1 MNQYVTG
8 STIKCLREKAKLT
21 QCELASLLNV
31 SDKTVSKWETGR
43 GFPDIVFLEPLAQV
57 LKVSI
62 IELLSG
68 KEIVNQNKNAKIQ
81 RSKFYVCPICGNVV
95 FSVGEALISCCGI
108 QLPALECENLGE
120 NLGENPEN
128 LENPEDGELA
138 KSHEIKVENSDG
150 ELFVYLNH
158 PMEKGHYISWI
169 ACVGFNFVNIVKLYP
184 EQNPEAR
191 FPFKKDCSFFAYCN
205 HHGLFQVKI

>member
-81 RSKFYVCPICGNVV
+81 RSKFYVV

-108 QLPALECENLGE
+108 QLPALECENLA
-120 NLGENPEN
+120 ENPEN
-128 LENPEDGELA
+128 LENLEGELA
-138 KSHEIKVENSDG
+138 RTHEIRIENSDG
-150 ELFVYLNH
+150 ELFVSLNH
-158 PMEKGHYISWI
+158 PMEKSHYISWI

>member
-8 STIKCLREKAKLT
+8 STIKNLREKAKLT

-68 KEIVNQNKNAKIQ
+68 KEVVNQNKNAKIQ
-81 RSKFYVCPICGNVV
+81 RSKFYVCPICGNVI
-95 FSVGEALISCCGI
+95 FSVGEALISCCGLEL
-108 QLPALECENLGE
+108 LPLECENLA
-120 NLGENPEN
+120 ENPEN
-128 LENPEDGELA
+128 LGNPKEGELA
-138 KSHEIKVENSDG
+138 KSHEITVENSDSD
-150 ELFVYLNH
+150 LFVSLNH
-158 PMEKGHYISWI
+158 PMEKEHYICWLAVVRLNSVEI
-169 ACVGFNFVNIVKLYP
+169 IKLYP
-184 EQNPEAR
+184 EQNAEAR
-191 FPFKKDCSFFAYCN
+191 IKFGRRIKIFAYCN
-205 HHGLFQVKI
+205 RHGLFEVKI

>member
-8 STIKCLREKAKLT
+8 STIKNLREKAKLT

-43 GFPDIVFLEPLAQV
+43 GFPDIVFLESLAQV

-68 KEIVNQNKNAKIQ
+68 KEVVNQNKNAKIQ
-81 RSKFYVCPICGNVV
+81 RSKFYVCPICGNVI
-95 FSVGEALISCCGI
+95 FSVGEALISCCGLEL
-108 QLPALECENLGE
+108 LPLECENVNVDE
-120 NLGENPEN
+120 NS
-128 LENPEDGELA
+128 EDVELW
-138 KSHEIKVENSDG
+138 KSHEITVENSDSD
-150 ELFVYLNH
+150 LFVSLKH
-158 PMEKGHYISWI
+158 PMEKSHYISWI

-191 FPFKKDCSFFAYCN
+191 FPFKRGCSFFAYCN
-205 HHGLFQVKI
+205 QHGLFHVKV

>member
-8 STIKCLREKAKLT
+8 STIKNLREKAKLT

-68 KEIVNQNKNAKIQ
+68 KEVVNQNKNAKIQ

-108 QLPALECENLGE
+108 QLPALECENLA
-120 NLGENPEN
+120 ENPEN
-128 LENPEDGELA
+128 LGNPKEDELA
-138 KSHEIKVENSDG
+138 KSHEITVENSDSD
-150 ELFVYLNH
+150 LFVSLNH

-191 FPFKKDCSFFAYCN
+191 FPFKRGCSFFAYCN
-205 HHGLFQVKI
+205 QHGLFQVKV

>member
-1 MNQYVTG
+1 
-8 STIKCLREKAKLT
+8 
-21 QCELASLLNV
+21 
-31 SDKTVSKWETGR
+31 VSKWETGR

-68 KEIVNQNKNAKIQ
+68 KEVVNQNKNAKIQ

-120 NLGENPEN
+120 NP
-128 LENPEDGELA
+128 ENPEDGELA

-150 ELFVYLNH
+150 ELFVSLNH
-158 PMEKGHYISWI
+158 PMEKSHYISWI

-205 HHGLFQVKI
+205 HHGLFQVKV

>member
-68 KEIVNQNKNAKIQ
+68 KEVVNQNKNAKIQ

-120 NLGENPEN
+120 NPEKLEN
-128 LENPEDGELA
+128 LEEGELA

-150 ELFVYLNH
+150 ELFVSLNH

>member
-68 KEIVNQNKNAKIQ
+68 KEVVNQNKNAKIQ

-95 FSVGEALISCCGI
+95 FSVGEAL
-108 QLPALECENLGE
+108 
-120 NLGENPEN
+120 
-128 LENPEDGELA
+128 
-138 KSHEIKVENSDG
+138 
-150 ELFVYLNH
+150 
-158 PMEKGHYISWI
+158 
-169 ACVGFNFVNIVKLYP
+169 
-184 EQNPEAR
+184 
-191 FPFKKDCSFFAYCN
+191 
-205 HHGLFQVKI
+205 

>member
-8 STIKCLREKAKLT
+8 STIKNLREKAKLT

-68 KEIVNQNKNAKIQ
+68 KEVVNLNKNAKIQ
-81 RSKFYVCPICGNVV
+81 RSKFYVCPICGNVI
-95 FSVGEALISCCGI
+95 FSVGEALISCCG
-108 QLPALECENLGE
+108 LELSPLECENVNVNE
-120 NLGENPEN
+120 NS
-128 LENPEDGELA
+128 EDVELW
-138 KSHEIKVENSDG
+138 KSHEISVENSDSD
-150 ELFVYLNH
+150 LFVSLKH
-158 PMEKGHYISWI
+158 PMEKSHYISWI

-191 FPFKKDCSFFAYCN
+191 FPFKRGCSFFAYCN
-205 HHGLFQVKI
+205 QHGLFQVKV

>member
-8 STIKCLREKAKLT
+8 STIKNLREKAKLT

-68 KEIVNQNKNAKIQ
+68 KEVVNHNKNAKIQ
-81 RSKFYVCPICGNVV
+81 RSKFYVCPICGNVI

-108 QLPALECENLGE
+108 QLPALECENFA
-120 NLGENPEN
+120 ENPEN
-128 LENPEDGELA
+128 LGNSKEGELA
-138 KSHEIKVENSDG
+138 KRHEITVENSDSD
-150 ELFVYLNH
+150 LFVSLNH

-184 EQNPEAR
+184 EQNPEVR
-191 FPFKKDCSFFAYCN
+191 FPFKRGCSFFAYCN
-205 HHGLFQVKI
+205 QHGLFQVKV

>member
-1 MNQYVTG
+1 
-8 STIKCLREKAKLT
+8 
-21 QCELASLLNV
+21 
-31 SDKTVSKWETGR
+31 
-43 GFPDIVFLEPLAQV
+43 
-57 LKVSI
+57 
-62 IELLSG
+62 
-68 KEIVNQNKNAKIQ
+68 
-81 RSKFYVCPICGNVV
+81 
-95 FSVGEALISCCGI
+95 
-108 QLPALECENLGE
+108 LECENLA
-120 NLGENPEN
+120 ENPE
-128 LENPEDGELA
+128 EPEKPKDGELA

-150 ELFVYLNH
+150 ELFVSLNH